1 MKVAKQNK
9 NDVALENI
17 TVQSSKC
24 SSIQMQ
30 RKFRNINSS
39 SSHGTNLPA
48 RRIWNLHPNK

>member
-24 SSIQMQ
+24 
-30 RKFRNINSS
+30 
-39 SSHGTNLPA
+39 
-48 RRIWNLHPNK
+48 